1 MELSRPTVRGRTA
14 CGNRTV
20 SRTGKTGMLFCW
32 SSKSAWRC
40 SGVAPIG
47 SMSVVISDAIEFILD
62 INTLTFDDQDAQKDA
77 VYPYLAPRGLYRK
90 NRAAAN
96 YR

>member
-1 MELSRPTVRGRTA
+1 
-14 CGNRTV
+14 
-20 SRTGKTGMLFCW
+20 
-32 SSKSAWRC
+32 
-40 SGVAPIG
+40 
-47 SMSVVISDAIEFILD
+47 MSVVISDAIEFILD